1 MSGER
6 PVVLLAAHGER
17 GGAANN
23 ARLAA
28 LVGEVGALIPGA
40 DVGSVLV
47 SVEGLVARTLVAC
60 GTRPVVCLPLLF
72 SDGYVYQQ
80 RLKPYFD
87 GKVQRLAQPL
97 AFWPGFAPF
106 LADNLALRL
115 IAHSADPRV
124 VLVAHGSRT
133 PGKSAAAAQRV
144 AAQLQA
150 RYGRVEAAFLEEP
163 PFARDV
169 LAGIDPPYAAVGL
182 FFGAG
187 LHGAEDFDVLV
198 ATAPATPAAAFT
210 VGDLPGLA
218 GLAADQALSMLR
230 KPGGVEF

>member
-28 LVGEVGALIPGA
+28 LVAEVGALVPEA

-47 SVEGLVARTLVAC
+47 SVEGVVARALEAC
-60 GTRPVVCLPLLF
+60 GSRPTVCLPLLF
-72 SDGYVYQQ
+72 SDGYFHRE
-80 RLKPYFD
+80 RLKPHFD
-87 GKVQRLAQPL
+87 GRTKHLAQPL
-97 AFWPGFAPF
+97 ALWPAFAPF

-115 IAHSADPRV
+115 IARSVDPRV
-124 VLVAHGSRT
+124 VLVAHGSKKT
-133 PGKSAAAAQRV
+133 DNSAEAARRV
-144 AAQLQA
+144 AAQLQG
-150 RYGRVEAAFLEEP
+150 RYGRIEPAFLEQP
-163 PFARDV
+163 PFARD
-169 LAGIDPPYAAVGL
+169 AIARAEPPYAVIGL

-187 LHGAEDFDVLV
+187 LHGAEEFDVL
-198 ATAPATPAAAFT
+198 AASAPATPVAAFT

-218 GLAADQALSMLR
+218 GLLADEARAMLR
-230 KPGGVEF
+230 DTPSS